1 MRNYWY
7 ISLTN
12 EYPRTIDDCSVRV
25 VRSVQIKKK
34 YSIIEMT
41 REATPNEI
49 DKCKLIYCGHG
60 FFDEPNIQNNINKN
74 LRD

>member
-25 VRSVQIKKK
+25 VRSVQIKGK
-34 YSIIEMT
+34 YSIVEML